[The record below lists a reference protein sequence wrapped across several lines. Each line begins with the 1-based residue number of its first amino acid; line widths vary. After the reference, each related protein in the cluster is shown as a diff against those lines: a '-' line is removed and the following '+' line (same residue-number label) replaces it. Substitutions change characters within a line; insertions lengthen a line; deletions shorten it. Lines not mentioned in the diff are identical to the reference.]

1 MHKSIEKQADK
12 FRTDFPYIND
22 DLFYIQN
29 GQPVVGPQWEDDLP
43 ELEPAYKLAEMLKL
57 QAV

>member
-12 FRTDFPYIND
+12 FRTDFPYING
-22 DLFYIQN
+22 DLFYIQD
-29 GQPVVGPQWEDDLP
+29 GQPVVEQWEDDLP
-43 ELEPAYKLAEMLKL
+43 ELEPAYRLAEMLKL